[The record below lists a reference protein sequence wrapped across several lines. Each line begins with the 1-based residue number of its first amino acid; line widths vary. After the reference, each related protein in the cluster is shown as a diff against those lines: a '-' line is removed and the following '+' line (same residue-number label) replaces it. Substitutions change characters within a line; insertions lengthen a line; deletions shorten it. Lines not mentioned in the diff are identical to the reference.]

1 MGITFAQTSVL
12 QGVNSKHIM
21 VRHHFGAE
29 SASRQKKKKNSH
41 YEADISV
48 GNKFKSVF
56 HLYTLKNSKV
66 KRARL

>member
-29 SASRQKKKKNSH
+29 SASRQKKKKILIMKQTSQLG
-41 YEADISV
+41 ISS
-48 GNKFKSVF
+48 N
-56 HLYTLKNSKV
+56 LYFICTH
-66 KRARL
+66 